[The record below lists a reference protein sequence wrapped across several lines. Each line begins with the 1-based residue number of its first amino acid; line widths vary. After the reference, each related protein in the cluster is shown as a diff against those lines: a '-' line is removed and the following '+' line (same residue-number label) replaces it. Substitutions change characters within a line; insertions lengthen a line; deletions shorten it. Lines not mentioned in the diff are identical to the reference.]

1 MSPSHCLSILAD
13 DNFNPTRPPCTLRQ
27 FSYSFNFDSKL
38 FTLRRILHLFWAP
51 NPNNNLKE
59 NQLNWWKRI
68 GRYHC
73 DIHEIALRLLFFSTK
88 LEFELCVF
96 VKGGQRENLAMM
108 TRWSII
114 ENQQGF
120 QPTREAPQWVDNL
133 IKSILWDSWSNKI
146 KIKENVILWSL
157 LLFCL
162 FILLFHFFLIWFV
175 HVFLK
180 FKPRCWSCCDVIKF
194 VYFAKWSVLK
204 LLGPILKGII
214 EWLINCSLPSS
225 MKAMKSSIYFCQ
237 CWNNGKRAIFL
248 S

>member
-27 FSYSFNFDSKL
+27 FPYSFNFDSKL

-96 VKGGQRENLAMM
+96 VKGGQQENLAM
-108 TRWSII
+108 TRWSIT

-146 KIKENVILWSL
+146 KIKRKCNSL
-157 LLFCL
+157 KSSAVLPLYFA
-162 FILLFHFFLIWFV
+162 FPFFLIWFI
-175 HVFLK
+175 HVF
-180 FKPRCWSCCDVIKF
+180 FKV
-194 VYFAKWSVLK
+194 
-204 LLGPILKGII
+204 
-214 EWLINCSLPSS
+214 
-225 MKAMKSSIYFCQ
+225 
-237 CWNNGKRAIFL
+237 
-248 S
+248 